1 MGRTILLLLALFLT
15 FAIRPG
21 GRAEAS
27 EPWRYLQALQTLQ
40 DRVAQG
46 DRKAYRAQVKLIAYL
61 GREFAAM
68 PDETWKK
75 RLNAEALFVYVLS
88 GGNPSA
94 AEEILKRKV
103 EIALPEGAL
112 EGAVAFVQGRNGEAW
127 KYLQAVDGR
136 EMSIAA
142 QAQLALV
149 KASLRAAAEPLVALD
164 LLARVRLL
172 KPGTLMEEA
181 ALRRALFLAGG
192 EGDVKTFM
200 KLASAYIRRFRNS
213 WYVSDFLRRFAWLLV
228 RLDYGQEPFLV
239 ERMEPLISLLT
250 KRRRALLHAAVAREA
265 VLEGKRKLAVVAGRK
280 ALSAYPDAPRF
291 AARVKTWIAAAEVVS
306 PRPEPAIAA
315 LKNISPDLLDGRDR
329 MLRTAALVVGR
340 AIMEEPAEPVE
351 DKGKVGASRK
361 EDTPAVVVRARAVAA
376 GVERLLEESAR

>member
-1 MGRTILLLLALFLT
+1 MNRTLSVFLAVLLT
-15 FAIRPG
+15 FAALSG
-21 GRAEAS
+21 GRADAS
-27 EPWRYLQALQTLQ
+27 EPWRYLQALQALQ
-40 DRVAQG
+40 DRVAHG
-46 DRKAYRAQVKLIAYL
+46 DRKAYRAQVRLIAYL
-61 GREFAAM
+61 GKEFAAM
-68 PDETWKK
+68 PDEMWKK

-88 GGNPSA
+88 GGNPA
-94 AEEILKRKV
+94 AAVDILKRKV

-112 EGAVAFVQGRNGEAW
+112 RGAVAFVQGRNGEAW
-127 KYLQAVDGR
+127 KHLQTVDG
-136 EMSIAA
+136 EGMSIAA

-149 KASLRAAAEPLVALD
+149 KASLRAAAEPLVALK

-228 RLDYGQEPFLV
+228 RLDYGREPFLV
-239 ERMEPLISLLT
+239 ERMEPLISKLT
-250 KRRRALLHAAVAREA
+250 KRRRALLHAAVARA
-265 VLEGKRKLAVVAGRK
+265 ALLEGKRKLAIVAGRK

-306 PRPEPAIAA
+306 PHPEAA
-315 LKNISPDLLDGRDR
+315 VKTLEGISPELLDERDR
-329 MLRTAALVVGR
+329 SLRTAALVLAR
-340 AIMEEPAEPVE
+340 AIVEEPVE
-351 DKGKVGASRK
+351 PAMEGGKVGTSREK
-361 EDTPAVVVRARAVAA
+361 DTPEVVVRARAMAA
-376 GVERLLEESAR
+376 GIERLLEEKAQ

>member
-1 MGRTILLLLALFLT
+1 MGRMILLLITLFLT

-46 DRKAYRAQVKLIAYL
+46 DRKAYRAQLRLIAYL

-88 GGNPSA
+88 GGNPSTA
-94 AEEILKRKV
+94 MDILKRKV

-136 EMSIAA
+136 EMSLAA

-149 KASLRAAAEPLVALD
+149 KASLRAAAEPLVALN

-228 RLDYGQEPFLV
+228 RLDYGREPFLV
-239 ERMEPLISLLT
+239 ERMEPLISMLT

-306 PRPEPAIAA
+306 SRPEPAMAT
-315 LKNISPDLLDGRDR
+315 LKAISPDLLDERDR
-329 MLRTAALVVGR
+329 KLRTAALVVGR
-340 AIMEEPAEPVE
+340 AIVEEPAEPVE
-351 DKGKVGASRK
+351 DRGKVGASRK

-376 GVERLLEESAR
+376 GVERLLEENAR

>member
-1 MGRTILLLLALFLT
+1 MGRMILLLITLFLT

-46 DRKAYRAQVKLIAYL
+46 DRKAYRAQLRLIAYL

-88 GGNPSA
+88 GGNPSTA
-94 AEEILKRKV
+94 MDILKRKV

-136 EMSIAA
+136 EMSLAA

-149 KASLRAAAEPLVALD
+149 KASLRAAAEPLVALN

-228 RLDYGQEPFLV
+228 RLDYGREPFLV
-239 ERMEPLISLLT
+239 ERMEPLISMLT

-265 VLEGKRKLAVVAGRK
+265 VLEGKQKLAVVAGRK

-306 PRPEPAIAA
+306 SRPEPAMAT
-315 LKNISPDLLDGRDR
+315 LKAISPDLLDERDR
-329 MLRTAALVVGR
+329 KLRTAALVVGR
-340 AIMEEPAEPVE
+340 AIVEEPAEPVE
-351 DKGKVGASRK
+351 DRGKVGASRK

-376 GVERLLEESAR
+376 GVERLLEENAR

>member
-1 MGRTILLLLALFLT
+1 MGRTILVLLTLLLT
-15 FAIRPG
+15 FAAPSG
-21 GRAEAS
+21 GRAGAS
-27 EPWRYLQALQTLQ
+27 EPWRYLQALQALQ
-40 DRVAQG
+40 DRVAHG

-88 GGNPSA
+88 GGNPA
-94 AEEILKRKV
+94 AATALLERKA

-127 KYLQAVDGR
+127 KHLQTVDGHD
-136 EMSIAA
+136 MSITA

-149 KASLRAAAEPLVALD
+149 KASLRAAAEPLEALR

-228 RLDYGQEPFLV
+228 RLDYGREPFLV
-239 ERMEPLISLLT
+239 ERMEPLISMLT
-250 KRRRALLHAAVAREA
+250 KRRQALLHAAVARAA
-265 VLEGKRKLAVVAGRK
+265 VLEGKRKLAVVAGRR
-280 ALSAYPDAPRF
+280 ALSIYPDAPRF

-306 PRPEPAIAA
+306 PDPGGAMEVLEGIA
-315 LKNISPDLLDGRDR
+315 PDELDERDR
-329 MLRTAALVVGR
+329 RLRTAALVVGR
-340 AIMEEPAEPVE
+340 AIVEEPRMPDAHE
-351 DKGKVGASRK
+351 DKVGTSRE
-361 EDTPAVVVRARAVAA
+361 EDTPAVVVRARAMIT
-376 GVERLLEESAR
+376 GVRRLLEENAR

>member
-1 MGRTILLLLALFLT
+1 MCRKVFLLLTLLLT
-15 FAIRPG
+15 FAVLAG

-27 EPWRYLQALQTLQ
+27 EPWRYLQALQALQ
-40 DRVAQG
+40 DRVARG
-46 DRKAYRAQVKLIAYL
+46 DRKAYRAQVRLIAHL
-61 GREFAAM
+61 GREFATM

-88 GGNPSA
+88 GGNPA
-94 AEEILKRKV
+94 AATDILNRKV

-112 EGAVAFVQGRNGEAW
+112 KGAVAFVRGRNGAAW
-127 KYLQAVDGR
+127 EHLQAVNG
-136 EMSIAA
+136 ETMSVAA

-149 KASLRAAAEPLVALD
+149 KASLRAAVEPRRALN

-192 EGDVKTFM
+192 EGDVKAFM

-228 RLDYGQEPFLV
+228 RLDYGREPFLV

-250 KRRRALLHAAVAREA
+250 KRRRALLHAAVARA
-265 VLEGKRKLAVVAGRK
+265 AILEGKRKLAIVAGRK
-280 ALSAYPDAPRF
+280 ALSGYPDAPRF

-306 PRPEPAIAA
+306 PDPEKAMEV
-315 LKNISPDLLDGRDR
+315 LEKTSPDLLDARDR
-329 MLRTAALVVGR
+329 QLRTAALVVGR
-340 AIMEEPAEPVE
+340 AILREPVE
-351 DKGKVGASRK
+351 PDAGDDRAGTDLE
-361 EDTPAVVVRARAVAA
+361 EDVPAAVVRARAMLA
-376 GVERLLEESAR
+376 GIDRLLEENGR